1 MQTQCWKQ
9 GRGNNMGQCYT
20 VTAKLKYDSL
30 LKLRNVMIKSI
41 QSIDCNWHLDFE
53 HPKRI
58 LSEEIFNA
66 VFQNNEQ
73 SDYKLE
79 LKTYKNG
86 SSEFII
92 NSSFNQS
99 YGWESLMIKFF
110 EDITPSL
117 RNGSSL
123 LIYPDSDY
131 DRLVVKNGECV
142 QTH

>member
-1 MQTQCWKQ
+1 
-9 GRGNNMGQCYT
+9 MGQCYT

-30 LKLRNVMIKSI
+30 LKLRKAMIKSI

-53 HPKRI
+53 HPERI

-66 VFQNNEQ
+66 VFQNHGQ
-73 SDYKLE
+73 TDYKLE
-79 LKTYKNG
+79 LKVYKNK
-86 SSEFII
+86 SCEFII
-92 NSSFNQS
+92 NSSFDQS
-99 YGWESLMIKFF
+99 YGWESLMMEFF
-110 EDITPSL
+110 EDITPAL

-131 DRLVVKNGECV
+131 DRLVVKNGECI